1 MVGRWFDAVWDGDE
15 KDGDGNPATS
25 NLSGLA
31 GLVKQHVDENVADED
46 VFPDPAM
53 WTDVQSEAV
62 QRDWFMQRAV
72 RSVERD
78 ALALFLDLLFI
89 PMLRSTLA
97 IVSCT
102 QASAH
107 GGAHLYVSG
116 MCRDVNST
124 TADPSQPP
132 PCNASLLASMPG
144 HEWRVC
150 FSSSHWLLAVL
161 SWLCC
166 HVLCFGAMSFAV
178 FNAGDRYLAVSSC
191 GGAHIDLTPRH

>member
-1 MVGRWFDAVWDGDE
+1 M
-15 KDGDGNPATS
+15 
-25 NLSGLA
+25 
-31 GLVKQHVDENVADED
+31 
-46 VFPDPAM
+46 
-53 WTDVQSEAV
+53 
-62 QRDWFMQRAV
+62 
-72 RSVERD
+72 
-78 ALALFLDLLFI
+78 ALFLDLLFI
-89 PMLRSTLA
+89 PMLRSALA

-102 QASAH
+102 EASVH

-124 TADPSQPP
+124 NAADSSQPP

-150 FSSSHWLLAVL
+150 FSSSHWPLAGL

-178 FNAGDRYLAVSSC
+178 FNASDRYLAVS
-191 GGAHIDLTPRH
+191 GGALASCHGPLYFSRIRLCHIVR